1 MVNIKFIITNSL
13 VPATP
18 SASGNN
24 SVVIGAAVAG
34 VIVLV
39 IIILAAIF
47 LIKKRNAGSSQEQSF
62 SNGDPIQIAE
72 TYEVI
77 YNYVPNL
84 SDEVYLYV
92 GDKIIVKCKFDDGW
106 ALGYNMS
113 TKQEGSFPMACV
125 GGFADNNNARS
136 TYKRESTV
144 ADESSIRQRG
154 SSLYV
159 PKN

>member
-1 MVNIKFIITNSL
+1 MLYVYR
-13 VPATP
+13 
-18 SASGNN
+18 
-24 SVVIGAAVAG
+24 
-34 VIVLV
+34 
-39 IIILAAIF
+39 
-47 LIKKRNAGSSQEQSF
+47 KRLSNSSQDKSYDN
-62 SNGDPIQIAE
+62 NGGDAIQIAE

-106 ALGYNMS
+106 AIGYNMS

-125 GGFADNNNARS
+125 NSFANDARS
-136 TYKRESTV
+136 TYKPESMA
-144 ADESSIRQRG
+144 ADENSIRQRG